1 MNNIDTEKEKMC
13 SDRLLFKG
21 DYSCA
26 IKLKAAILNQRKKPT
41 LRVENKVRQLGVY
54 LSLTK

>member
-13 SDRLLFKG
+13 SDRFLFKG

-26 IKLKAAILNQRKKPT
+26 IKLKAAILKSEGKTYPKNRK
-41 LRVENKVRQLGVY
+41 
-54 LSLTK
+54 

>member
-1 MNNIDTEKEKMC
+1 MNNIDTEKEKIC

-26 IKLKAAILNQRKKPT
+26 IKLKAAILNKSEGEAYPKSRK
-41 LRVENKVRQLGVY
+41 
-54 LSLTK
+54 